1 MIRLEESRPSS
12 TDKYKVIKLIELKGE
27 DVFPNMAKSKMKIEK
42 INNKIY
48 IYPGI
53 LAELYKGVDI
63 IEKYGLMK
71 YGNTLR

>member
-12 TDKYKVIKLIELKGE
+12 TDKYKVCLLYTSDAADE
-27 DVFPNMAKSKMKIEK
+27 DPNMAKSKMKIEE